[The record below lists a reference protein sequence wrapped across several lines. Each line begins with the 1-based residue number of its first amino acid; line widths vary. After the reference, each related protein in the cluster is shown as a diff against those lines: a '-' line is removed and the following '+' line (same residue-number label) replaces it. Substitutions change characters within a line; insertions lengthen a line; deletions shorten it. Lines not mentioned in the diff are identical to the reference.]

1 MTTQISPMLAVR
13 DGRAAIAFYQQAFGA
28 TLLWELEGAVAG
40 LSIDGAEFFLAE
52 ESPEYGTRSQIPPGS
67 LRSELNCLSMIL
79 LACMG
84 RRGRQEPS
92 TIVPSRNIIIRRLDR
107 VRSNECCK
115 ARSSIHSDTCG

>member
-40 LSIDGAEFFLAE
+40 LHCFS
-52 ESPEYGTRSQIPPGS
+52 TT
-67 LRSELNCLSMIL
+67 L

-92 TIVPSRNIIIRRLDR
+92 TIVPSRNINIRRLDR
-107 VRSNECCK
+107 DRSTECCK

>member
-13 DGRAAIAFYQQAFGA
+13 DARAAIAFYQQAFGA
-28 TLLWELEGAVAG
+28 TLLWELEGAIAG
-40 LSIDGAEFFLAE
+40 LSIDGAGFSWQKNPPSTAREA
-52 ESPEYGTRSQIPPGS
+52 PPGS
-67 LRSELNCLSMIL
+67 LRSELNCLSMTL

-107 VRSNECCK
+107 GRSNECCK
-115 ARSSIHSDTCG
+115 ARLSIHSDTCG